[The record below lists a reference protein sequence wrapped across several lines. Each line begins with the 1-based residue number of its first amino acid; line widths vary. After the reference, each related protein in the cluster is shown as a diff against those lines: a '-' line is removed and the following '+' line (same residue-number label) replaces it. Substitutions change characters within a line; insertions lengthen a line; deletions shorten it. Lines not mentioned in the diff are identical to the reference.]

1 MIKVYVDGACL
12 GNPGPGGWAVLILDD
27 GREHLITGGE
37 EVTTNNRMELE
48 AVLQALSFFKQPT
61 EITIFCDSEYV
72 IKGATEWLSN
82 WKKRGYRTA
91 DGKPIKNRDLWEK
104 LDELLQFHKV
114 FFQKV
119 AAHSG
124 DPLNEKVDQI
134 AKKSAQR
141 WKKDI

>member
-48 AVLQALSFFKQPT
+48 AVLQALSFFKEPT
-61 EITIFCDSEYV
+61 EIIIFCDSEYV

-134 AKKSAQR
+134 AKESAQR

>member
-72 IKGATEWLSN
+72 IKGATQWLSN
-82 WKKRGYRTA
+82 WKKKVYRTA
-91 DGKPIKNRDLWEK
+91 DGKPVKNRDLWEK
-104 LDELLQFHKV
+104 LDELLKFHKV
-114 FFQKV
+114 SFQKV
-119 AAHSG
+119 SAHSG

>member
-134 AKKSAQR
+134 AKESAQR

>member
-1 MIKVYVDGACL
+1 
-12 GNPGPGGWAVLILDD
+12 
-27 GREHLITGGE
+27 LITGGE

-119 AAHSG
+119 SAHSG

>member
-1 MIKVYVDGACL
+1 M

-134 AKKSAQR
+134 AKESAQR

>member
-119 AAHSG
+119 SAHSG